1 MRRSALPPFAIAFA
15 FALAVALALDAAPAR
30 AEIVDASVTTLLAG
44 RADARDGRVY
54 SVVPAYEM
62 LQLRLDDV
70 HTRYVDLRVVVS
82 AWGEVAFGDP
92 RDGRTAG
99 DVDIGYVE
107 AAAFD
112 RRITLRA
119 GRQLV
124 WAGGAR
130 VFQLDGGAARLRVYR
145 RLYLDLYGGA
155 PVTPR
160 FAVKL
165 GDAVAGGRASWRHS
179 FDSEVGLSY
188 LHVLDAGRVARQD
201 FGADAR
207 WSPRRELA
215 FTGYLLYSVPER
227 RIADADVGATWQPIA
242 KLDVRVNYQ
251 RTAPDL
257 FLSRSSILSVFASET
272 RDEAGGNAYVRP
284 LPRLTF
290 NGDYHFVF
298 DAAGLGQR
306 AGGRLTLNVGRAFQ
320 TLFGVEGRVL
330 TLPGNGYSE
339 ARLFCTHRLSRALL
353 VAVDFDTY
361 VLQQPV
367 NGATLS
373 MTGTATVAWD
383 FARGWRAVVTGLAD
397 TTPLV
402 ERRFEFLA
410 RLVYNHEWRFH
421 QVRR

>member
-1 MRRSALPPFAIAFA
+1 MRRS
-15 FALAVALALDAAPAR
+15 VALALLLYATPAT
-30 AEIVDASVTTLLAG
+30 AEVVDGSITTLLAG
-44 RADARDGRVY
+44 RADVRDGRVY

-62 LQLRLDDV
+62 LQLRVDDV
-70 HTRYVDLRVVVS
+70 HTRYVDVRVVLS
-82 AWGEVAFGDP
+82 AWSEIAFGDP
-92 RDGRTAG
+92 RDGRSSAA

-130 VFQLDGGAARLRVYR
+130 VFQLDGGTVRVRVYR
-145 RLYLDLYGGA
+145 RVYLDLYGGV

-188 LHVLDAGRVARQD
+188 LHVLDAGRVARED
-201 FGADAR
+201 LGADAR
-207 WSPRRELA
+207 WSPRRDLA
-215 FTGYLLYSVPER
+215 FTGYLLYSLAELRVAE
-227 RIADADVGATWQPIA
+227 ADVGATWQPIS

-257 FLSRSSILSVFASET
+257 FLPRSSILSVFATEA
-272 RDEAGGNAYVRP
+272 RDEAGGAVYVQP
-284 LPRLTF
+284 LRRLTL

-298 DAAGLGQR
+298 DAAGVGHR
-306 AGGRLTLNVGRAFQ
+306 GGGRVTLNVGPAFQ
-320 TLFGVEGRVL
+320 TLLGVEGRVL
-330 TLPGNGYSE
+330 ELPGNGYTE
-339 ARLFCTHRLSRALL
+339 ARVFCTHRISRALL
-353 VAVDFDTY
+353 VAADFDTY
-361 VLQQPV
+361 VLEQPV
-367 NGATLS
+367 NGARLS
-373 MTGTATVAWD
+373 LTGSATVAWD
-383 FARGWRAVVTGLAD
+383 FARNWRAVVTALAD

-402 ERRFEFLA
+402 ERRFEFVA